1 MKKVVLFYR
10 EVSKDRQNADE
21 LLLAYEE
28 IVVRV
33 IKASGSRKLY
43 LFRMKNVIE
52 KLLKIDESSLN
63 GGEITYSWATWCIL
77 IELLREKVMAKYGEK

>member
-1 MKKVVLFYR
+1 MLFYR